1 MWCDMWCDMWGGRGA
16 DKYPL
21 EHATG
26 LRTVHGTVPFARGDG
41 GSCGVCSV
49 CCVERF
55 DYVARYDKERFFVC
69 SAPGR
74 TRNAGRAT
82 TDRAGRATVSAS
94 RTLARPLVPPLAE
107 SGGSLSGFTRVGTP
121 LRGAPPRMRIVLGR
135 GSLWSRTH
143 GLDQLILQN
152 LADRVLDRVRS
163 LLCVRR
169 VLIQVLIVVGERSKP
184 TWYLPMSVGTRVFLE

>member
-41 GSCGVCSV
+41 IRVP
-49 CCVERF
+49 
-55 DYVARYDKERFFVC
+55 DAR
-69 SAPGR
+69 P
-74 TRNAGRAT
+74 
-82 TDRAGRATVSAS
+82 
-94 RTLARPLVPPLAE
+94 PLVPPLAE

>member
-82 TDRAGRATVSAS
+82 TDRAAGLLYPR
-94 RTLARPLVPPLAE
+94 VPPGRSPAPRAAPGRE
-107 SGGSLSGFTRVGTP
+107 WRFVIRFHTRWNPPTRSP
-121 LRGAPPRMRIVLGR
+121 PTHADCFGARFVMVTD
-135 GSLWSRTH
+135 SR
-143 GLDQLILQN
+143 
-152 LADRVLDRVRS
+152 S
-163 LLCVRR
+163 
-169 VLIQVLIVVGERSKP
+169 
-184 TWYLPMSVGTRVFLE
+184 

>member
-74 TRNAGRAT
+74 TRNAGAGNHRSG
-82 TDRAGRATVSAS
+82 GRATVSAS
-94 RTLARPLVPPLAE
+94 RTLARPWPRAAPGREWHVRYPVSHALDPPYEEPPHACGL
-107 SGGSLSGFTRVGTP
+107 FW
-121 LRGAPPRMRIVLGR
+121 GAVRYG
-135 GSLWSRTH
+135 H
-143 GLDQLILQN
+143 GLT
-152 LADRVLDRVRS
+152 
-163 LLCVRR
+163 
-169 VLIQVLIVVGERSKP
+169 VLIS
-184 TWYLPMSVGTRVFLE
+184 

>member
-82 TDRAGRATVSAS
+82 TDRAAGLLYPVPDAR
-94 RTLARPLVPPLAE
+94 ARPSCRPPGRE
-107 SGGSLSGFTRVGTP
+107 WRFVIRFHTRLHALEPPYEEPPHACG
-121 LRGAPPRMRIVLGR
+121 LFWGAVRYG
-135 GSLWSRTH
+135 H
-143 GLDQLILQN
+143 GLT
-152 LADRVLDRVRS
+152 
-163 LLCVRR
+163 
-169 VLIQVLIVVGERSKP
+169 VLIS
-184 TWYLPMSVGTRVFLE
+184 

>member
-82 TDRAGRATVSAS
+82 TDRAAGGYCTPVA
-94 RTLARPLVPPLAE
+94 RTLARPSCRPWPRVAVRYPVSHALEPPYEEPPHACGL
-107 SGGSLSGFTRVGTP
+107 FW
-121 LRGAPPRMRIVLGR
+121 GAVRYG
-135 GSLWSRTH
+135 H
-143 GLDQLILQN
+143 GLT
-152 LADRVLDRVRS
+152 
-163 LLCVRR
+163 
-169 VLIQVLIVVGERSKP
+169 VLIS
-184 TWYLPMSVGTRVFLE
+184 